1 MNTVLLIFGVACIIY
16 CAIMYG
22 TISGGEY
29 PRKREVSKTYDIV
42 KATISGIL
50 AIVLLVWALILE
62 TGFKW
67 PW

>member
-1 MNTVLLIFGVACIIY
+1 
-16 CAIMYG
+16 MYG

-42 KATISGIL
+42 KATIAGIL